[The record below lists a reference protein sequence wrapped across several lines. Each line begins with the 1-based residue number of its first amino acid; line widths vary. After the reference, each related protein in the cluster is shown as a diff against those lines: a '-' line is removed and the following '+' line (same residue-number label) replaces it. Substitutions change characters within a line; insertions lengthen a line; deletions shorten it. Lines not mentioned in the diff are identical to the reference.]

1 MLWTGKLCAAKATT
15 TASLATS
22 TPMFGK
28 VCMTGTS
35 RSKLTVLGWHTPTLA
50 CVQIGG
56 QCTLPLDSSS
66 TFGGGGGVSP
76 GSLSQMGQMQAD
88 VPPPQFLPVS
98 QEGTRN
104 PIQACRS
111 TRTRSHFDIA
121 FS

>member
-1 MLWTGKLCAAKATT
+1 MLWTGKLCAAQATT

-35 RSKLTVLGWHTPTLA
+35 RSKLTVLGWHTPALA

-66 TFGGGGGVSP
+66 TFGVWVGEFS
-76 GSLSQMGQMQAD
+76 GSLSAMRQMLVD

-104 PIQACRS
+104 TIQACRRV
-111 TRTRSHFDIA
+111 RTNGTVGK
-121 FS
+121 